1 MPLDRAAAGKR
12 ASGFSK
18 LYETRKVKFSKE
30 KRKMP
35 LFLAEIVRR
44 RKISAFRLKRKFI
57 YFEYNSDGE
66 YDTKMLHN
74 KLLTKKNC

>member
-66 YDTKMLHN
+66 YTPKCYITN
-74 KLLTKKNC
+74 Y